1 MKATEELIESFRSF
15 ALQRLGRE
23 DGDLSIDELYDCWRQ
38 ENTDDEQAREDLLAV
53 QASLRD
59 MERGERGR
67 PLEEFARDFRTRRH
81 IPDAE

>member
-15 ALQRLGRE
+15 ALERLGRK
-23 DGDLSIDELYDCWRQ
+23 DGDLSIDELYDCWRR
-38 ENTDDEQAREDLLAV
+38 ENPTRSRPARTLLAV

-59 MERGERGR
+59 MQRGERGR
-67 PLEEFARDFRTRRH
+67 PFDGFAREFRTRRH

>member
-15 ALQRLGRE
+15 ALQRLER
-23 DGDLSIDELYDCWRQ
+23 GDAELSIDELYDCWRR
-38 ENTDDEQAREDLLAV
+38 ENTDQEQVREDLLAV

-67 PLEEFARDFRTRRH
+67 PFDEFASEFRTRRH